1 MIKRSRST
9 LQLLYQLCMKM
20 ANPAT
25 TTRKRGL
32 LSKFQQ
38 TVPVPLNLH
47 YQIGPYKPCF
57 TVTVRQL
64 LNYMS
69 NTINYNNRYTIYSI
83 HHTAVHF
90 IRFSCNELIDQKQN
104 ENVEKLEIPIFLQWN
119 RCFKFKNNVGNCII
133 LH

>member
-69 NTINYNNRYTIYSI
+69 NTINYNNRYTIYTTQQCILFASAA
-83 HHTAVHF
+83 TNLSTRSKMKMLRNWKSQF
-90 IRFSCNELIDQKQN
+90 FYNGIDVLN
-104 ENVEKLEIPIFLQWN
+104 L
-119 RCFKFKNNVGNCII
+119 RTM
-133 LH
+133 